1 MSVMVKKVSS
11 ILVKKKITISVVESC
26 TGGLLSSSLTSIPG
40 SSKYF
45 QLGLITYSNNS
56 KIKLLKIPKRI
67 LIKYGAVSNEVCLLM
82 ARNLRKKYN
91 SNISISITGIAG
103 PGGGTKKK
111 PVGLVYIGVGKINKT
126 SVHKFIFNKKKRSYI
141 QKKTVEKA
149 LELILV
155 SAK

>member
-126 SVHKFIFNKKKRSYI
+126 SVHKFIFNKKNALTFKRKLL
-141 QKKTVEKA
+141 KK
-149 LELILV
+149 LLN
-155 SAK
+155 

>member
-126 SVHKFIFNKKKRSYI
+126 SVHKFIFNKKKTLLHS
-141 QKKTVEKA
+141 KENC
-149 LELILV
+149 
-155 SAK
+155 

>member
-1 MSVMVKKVSS
+1 MSILLKKVSN
-11 ILVKKKITISVVESC
+11 ILVKKKITISIAESC

-45 QLGLITYSNNS
+45 QLGLVTYSNNS
-56 KIKLLKIPKRI
+56 KIKLLKIPKKI
-67 LIKYGAVSNEVCLLM
+67 LIKYGAVSDKVCLLM

-103 PGGGTKKK
+103 PRGGTKQK

-126 SVHKFIFNKKKRSYI
+126 SVYKFIFNKKKRSYI
-141 QKKTVEKA
+141 QKKTVRKA
-149 LELILV
+149 LELILM